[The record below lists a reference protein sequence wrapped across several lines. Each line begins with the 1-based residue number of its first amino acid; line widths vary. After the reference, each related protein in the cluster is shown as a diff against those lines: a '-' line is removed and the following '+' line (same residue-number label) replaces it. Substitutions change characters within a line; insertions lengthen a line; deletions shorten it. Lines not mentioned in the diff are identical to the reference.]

1 LMIEGVAGPLNVG
14 KLGGEVGFSLRQA
27 FDVGSSRLVV
37 PTDLVDG
44 SVGICDCVLESGA
57 RRAFVPD
64 LLLEFRLA
72 HGRVPQGA
80 RRVGQLSFNG
90 VAGCLDVGQSRGE
103 VGLKL
108 RQAFDVGNRCLMVV
122 MYLFQRDFG
131 IAQPLCEAV
140 AIGHR
145 LRQRTI
151 ELCPLPRELGR
162 RRRQC
167 GVVPL
172 MRIAQGGVPVCECVR
187 CLGELM
193 LEGVAGPLN
202 VGELGGEVPDLLLEF
217 RLVRG
222 GVL

>member
-1 LMIEGVAGPLNVG
+1 MSFYGVAV
-14 KLGGEVGFSLRQA
+14 
-27 FDVGSSRLVV
+27 
-37 PTDLVDG
+37 
-44 SVGICDCVLESGA
+44 
-57 RRAFVPD
+57 
-64 LLLEFRLA
+64 
-72 HGRVPQGA
+72 
-80 RRVGQLSFNG
+80 
-90 VAGCLDVGQSRGE
+90 CLDAGQSRGE

-108 RQAFDVGNRCLMVV
+108 RQAFDVGSGRLVVV

-151 ELCPLPRELGR
+151 ELCPLPRELGG

-172 MRIAQGGVPVCECVR
+172 VRIAQGGVRVCECVR
-187 CLGELM
+187 CLSESKV
-193 LEGVAGPLN
+193 EGVAGALN
-202 VGELGGEVPDLLLEF
+202 VGELGGEVGFALRQAFDVGSSRLLVATDLVEGRVGICDGVLESGARRAFVPDLLLEF